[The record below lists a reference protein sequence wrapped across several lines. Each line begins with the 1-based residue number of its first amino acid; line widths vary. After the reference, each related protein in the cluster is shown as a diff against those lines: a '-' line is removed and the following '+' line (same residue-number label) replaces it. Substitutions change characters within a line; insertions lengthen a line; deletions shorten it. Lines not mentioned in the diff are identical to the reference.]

1 MDRVEL
7 RKRLIY
13 GFPYFKNVNQALV
26 EEILHS
32 LRPFEFEE
40 GQYIYH
46 ERDSCSG
53 IAFMLAGEIRVYKS
67 GPGAR
72 EVTLYTI
79 GEGEICILNA
89 ACILSGSHYP
99 ADAVSTSQGNAYVLP
114 AAEFRRLVDKYPEM
128 RQFVLA
134 GLSSRLFGIVYLM
147 EEVLFRKLDERLV
160 SYLKEKSESGIV
172 ASTHQ
177 NIANDLGTS
186 REVIS
191 RMLSDLERSGKIS
204 IARSKI
210 EIINL

>member
-1 MDRVEL
+1 MSHTEL
-7 RKRLIY
+7 RKQLIRA
-13 GFPYFKNVNQALV
+13 FPYFKGVSPALLQ
-26 EEILHS
+26 EILLF
-32 LRPFEFEE
+32 LRPFRFEE

-53 IAFMLAGEIRVYKS
+53 IAFMLSGEIRVYKT
-67 GPGAR
+67 GPGVR
-72 EVTLYTI
+72 EVTLYSI

-89 ACILSGSHYP
+89 ACVLSGANYP
-99 ADAVSTSQGNAYVLP
+99 ADAVCTNGGTAYVLP
-114 AAEFRRLVDKYPEM
+114 AAEFRRLVDKYPQM

-147 EEVLFRKLDERLV
+147 EEVLFRKLDERLI
-160 SYLKEKSESGIV
+160 SYLKEKSESGLV

-191 RMLSDLERSGKIS
+191 RMLSDLERSGKITIS
-204 IARSKI
+204 RGKI
-210 EIINL
+210 EIKNL

>member
-1 MDRVEL
+1 VNRVEIRRQL
-7 RKRLIY
+7 LDA
-13 GFPYFKNVNQALV
+13 FPYFKRVGPALV
-26 EEILHS
+26 EEILML
-32 LRPFEFEE
+32 LRPFSFTE

-53 IAFMLAGEIRVYKS
+53 IAFVLDGEIRVYKA

-72 EVTLYTI
+72 EVTLYTV

-99 ADAVSTSQGNAYVLP
+99 ADATCTSGGKAYVLP

-147 EEVLFRKLDERLV
+147 EEVLFRRLDERLK
-160 SYLKEKSESGIV
+160 SYLLEKSESGIV
-172 ASTHQ
+172 SATHQ

-191 RMLSDLERSGKIS
+191 RMLSDLERNGKIS
-204 IARSKI
+204 VSRSKI